1 MYKNICICLCICI
14 CICSCICSCSKSR
27 CITLVIFR
35 SVLKG
40 ICYSIYRSI
49 VIGICCMCVV
59 IKMGLRLSKLCKVW
73 MQKEEL
79 SNWANRFLS
88 YGDFNWNSCV
98 DSMLIVEVNAIHIQ
112 PLQARLTSRAHI
124 CGISSHQELPILDND
139 PKFGCKLNLV
149 PSSFQSLL
157 Q

>member
-1 MYKNICICLCICI
+1 
-14 CICSCICSCSKSR
+14 
-27 CITLVIFR
+27 
-35 SVLKG
+35 
-40 ICYSIYRSI
+40 
-49 VIGICCMCVV
+49 MCVV
-59 IKMGLRLSKLCKVW
+59 IKMGLRLSTLCKVW

-124 CGISSHQELPILDND
+124 CGISLHEGLPILDND